1 MARKYCPGCSEKEL
15 IIRVLRDAVSLGRGG
30 GVGAVYRGVSDYAD
44 SLVDDPRLRPRRASR
59 RISPMDDVIAKPRQ
73 KVKRKVSG
81 YQKEFG
87 KQLKK
92 LKKNH
97 PRTKVSRL
105 MKRAH
110 AATKRVRK

>member
-1 MARKYCPGCSEKEL
+1 
-15 IIRVLRDAVSLGRGG
+15 
-30 GVGAVYRGVSDYAD
+30 
-44 SLVDDPRLRPRRASR
+44 
-59 RISPMDDVIAKPRQ
+59 MDDVIAKPRQ